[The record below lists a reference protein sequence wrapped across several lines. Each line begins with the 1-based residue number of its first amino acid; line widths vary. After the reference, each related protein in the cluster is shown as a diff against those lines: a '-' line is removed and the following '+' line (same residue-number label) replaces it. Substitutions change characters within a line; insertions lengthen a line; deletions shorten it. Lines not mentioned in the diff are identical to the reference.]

1 MSGIDHV
8 RGVLLT
14 AIWATALLIQDLLLS
29 VLLLLKPFNPI
40 LAYRLASA
48 IAWSCW
54 AGIQFIFEHING
66 ADIVIS
72 GDQLP
77 PGESAVVVANHVG
90 WTDFYMIQAL
100 ATRSGMLGSCRW
112 FAKAQLKWV
121 PLLGW
126 GLMATG
132 MPMVTRNC
140 AYFFSFFV

>member
-1 MSGIDHV
+1 MASPIHHI

-14 AIWATALLIQDLLLS
+14 SIWALALLLQDLALS
-29 VLLLLKPFNPI
+29 LLLLLKPFNPT

-54 AGIQFIFEHING
+54 AGIQFIFEGVNG
-66 ADIVIS
+66 ADIVLS
-72 GDQLP
+72 GDALP
-77 PGESAVVVANHVG
+77 AGESAVVVANHVG
-90 WTDFYMIQAL
+90 WTDFYMVQAL
-100 ATRSGMLGSCRW
+100 AKRSGMLGSCRW

-132 MPMVTRNC
+132 MPLVTRNC
-140 AYFFSFFV
+140 K